1 VSTGRSEVNH
11 QARLN
16 AAESDASVLAVNPTI
31 RGKSCLPTQQPQP
44 TMTNIPKVDED
55 ILSTM
60 AVPIKV
66 DEESTMASTIKVDHE
81 EPTTITATET
91 TIQFVP
97 SHQEDSAP
105 TLTEDAASTPATDPK
120 TALAARQARFKSLQ
134 AQKITGRKATERE
147 VRDAE
152 DRSSRLA
159 QISKLSAAHEKAN
172 YKLLKADD
180 PDFER
185 KRNWDYTVEES
196 ESWDKRLKKKAKNR
210 EGVAFADYRNEA
222 NKVYKRQIGQMSK
235 VDREAYAEDK
245 ARKLQSQV
253 SSGLL
258 QLVETDAGE
267 IYTVDNLGRIN
278 TPVDEA
284 YSHDHKPSKEAVDRL
299 VEDLEKGERARM
311 KARAARG
318 IRDEQDAGDVTYINQ
333 KNKQFNDKLSRFYNK
348 YTSEIRDSFERG
360 TAI

>member
-1 VSTGRSEVNH
+1 MANSIKVEGEDHAPASTANANEEVAH
-11 QARLN
+11 
-16 AAESDASVLAVNPTI
+16 I
-31 RGKSCLPTQQPQP
+31 
-44 TMTNIPKVDED
+44 
-55 ILSTM
+55 
-60 AVPIKV
+60 VPISTNEDAKEPSTSMTAN
-66 DEESTMASTIKVDHE
+66 EESG
-81 EPTTITATET
+81 
-91 TIQFVP
+91 Q
-97 SHQEDSAP
+97 
-105 TLTEDAASTPATDPK
+105 DAASPQEATGEVAIASTTNPDPK
-120 TALAARQARFKSLQ
+120 AALQARMARFKALQ
-134 AQKITGRKATERE
+134 AQKVNGRKATERE

-159 QISKLSAAHEKAN
+159 QISKLSAAHEKAS
-172 YKLLKADD
+172 YKLLKSED

-222 NKVYKRQIGQMSK
+222 NKVYKRQIGQMTK
-235 VDREAYAEDK
+235 VDMEAYAEEK

-267 IYTVDNLGRIN
+267 IYTVDSNGRIN

-284 YSHDHKPSKEAVDRL
+284 YGHDHKPSKEALDRL
-299 VEDLEKGERARM
+299 VADLDKGERARM

-318 IRDEQDAGDVTYINQ
+318 IRDEQDVGDVTYINQ

>member
-1 VSTGRSEVNH
+1 MTNVPKPDNETSNTTVSEKMVE
-11 QARLN
+11 
-16 AAESDASVLAVNPTI
+16 ESSTAVAPSQTTANEEAPST
-31 RGKSCLPTQQPQP
+31 
-44 TMTNIPKVDED
+44 TMTVNETSADNTPTHQESAVKED
-55 ILSTM
+55 
-60 AVPIKV
+60 AVA
-66 DEESTMASTIKVDHE
+66 T
-81 EPTTITATET
+81 TAT
-91 TIQFVP
+91 P
-97 SHQEDSAP
+97 S
-105 TLTEDAASTPATDPK
+105 DPK
-120 TALAARQARFKSLQ
+120 AALAARMARFKALQ
-134 AQKITGRKATERE
+134 AQKVSGRKATERE

-152 DRSSRLA
+152 DRSARLA
-159 QISKLSAAHEKAN
+159 QISKLSAAHDKAS
-172 YKLLKADD
+172 YKLLKSED

-185 KRNWDYTVEES
+185 KRNWDYTIEES

-222 NKVYKRQIGQMSK
+222 NKVYKRQIGQMNK
-235 VDREAYAEDK
+235 VDMEAYAEEK

-267 IYTVDNLGRIN
+267 IYTVDSQGRIN

-299 VEDLEKGERARM
+299 VEDLEKSERARL

-318 IRDEQDAGDVTYINQ
+318 IRDEQDMGDVTYINQ
-333 KNKQFNDKLSRFYNK
+333 KNKQFNDKLARFYNR
-348 YTSEIRDSFERG
+348 YTTEIRESFERG

>member
-1 VSTGRSEVNH
+1 VQVALVPWQSSIQHFVEERLPSQQQQHTMANPVKVDAEAHAPEDHPKVEEVPTIVSAPSKVEE
-11 QARLN
+11 A
-16 AAESDASVLAVNPTI
+16 DASTTTSANEAPSQDAISVPEAPPT
-31 RGKSCLPTQQPQP
+31 
-44 TMTNIPKVDED
+44 ED
-55 ILSTM
+55 SSLST
-60 AVPIKV
+60 
-66 DEESTMASTIKVDHE
+66 
-81 EPTTITATET
+81 TAN
-91 TIQFVP
+91 P
-97 SHQEDSAP
+97 
-105 TLTEDAASTPATDPK
+105 DPK
-120 TALAARQARFKSLQ
+120 AALAARMARFKALQ
-134 AQKITGRKATERE
+134 AAKVNGRKETERE

-159 QISKLSAAHEKAN
+159 QISKLGALNEKAS
-172 YKLLKADD
+172 YKLLKSED

-196 ESWDKRLKKKAKNR
+196 ESWDKRLKKKSKNR

-235 VDREAYAEDK
+235 VDMEAYAEDK

-267 IYTVDNLGRIN
+267 IYTVDNQGRIN

-299 VEDLEKGERARM
+299 VEDLEKGERARL

-318 IRDEQDAGDVTYINQ
+318 IRDSEDMGDVTYINQ

>member
-1 VSTGRSEVNH
+1 M
-11 QARLN
+11 
-16 AAESDASVLAVNPTI
+16 SDVIKADDAPTATPETVKI
-31 RGKSCLPTQQPQP
+31 EETTFMADVPV
-44 TMTNIPKVDED
+44 KVDGEAPVA
-55 ILSTM
+55 ISSTSNGVS
-60 AVPIKV
+60 ATTKV
-66 DEESTMASTIKVDHE
+66 DKEA
-81 EPTTITATET
+81 PTTMTATESPA
-91 TIQFVP
+91 QDAP
-97 SHQEDSAP
+97 SATES
-105 TLTEDAASTPATDPK
+105 TELTSISTPSDPK
-120 TALAARQARFKSLQ
+120 AALAARMARFKSLQ
-134 AQKITGRKATERE
+134 AAKVTGRKATERE

-152 DRSSRLA
+152 DRSARLA
-159 QISKLSAAHEKAN
+159 QISKLSDAHEKAA

-235 VDREAYAEDK
+235 VDREKYAEEK
-245 ARKLQSQV
+245 ARKLQNQV

-267 IYTVDNLGRIN
+267 IYTVDSLGRIN

-284 YSHDHKPSKEAVDRL
+284 YSHDHKPSKEAVDKL
-299 VEDLEKGERARM
+299 VEDLEKGERARL

-318 IRDEQDAGDVTYINQ
+318 IRDEQDVGDVTYINQ
-333 KNKQFNDKLSRFYNK
+333 KNKQFNDKLSRFYNR

>member
-1 VSTGRSEVNH
+1 
-11 QARLN
+11 
-16 AAESDASVLAVNPTI
+16 
-31 RGKSCLPTQQPQP
+31 
-44 TMTNIPKVDED
+44 MTSIPKVDEYTS
-55 ILSTM
+55 STTIST
-60 AVPIKV
+60 VQFN
-66 DEESTMASTIKVDHE
+66 EEPSMTSTIKIDHE
-81 EPTTITATET
+81 EPTTVTATET
-91 TIQFVP
+91 TIQVAP
-97 SHQEDSAP
+97 SPQEDTTPAP
-105 TLTEDAASTPATDPK
+105 ADDAASSSTSDPK
-120 TALAARQARFKSLQ
+120 AALAARMARFKNLQ
-134 AQKITGRKATERE
+134 AQKVNGRKATERE

-180 PDFER
+180 PEFER

-235 VDREAYAEDK
+235 VDREAYAEEK

-299 VEDLEKGERARM
+299 VEDLEKGERARL

-318 IRDEQDAGDVTYINQ
+318 IRDEQDVGDVTYINQ

>member
-1 VSTGRSEVNH
+1 MANPVKIDEAAHASEAPSKTDDEIITVSAPLKIDE
-11 QARLN
+11 
-16 AAESDASVLAVNPTI
+16 AE
-31 RGKSCLPTQQPQP
+31 
-44 TMTNIPKVDED
+44 
-55 ILSTM
+55 
-60 AVPIKV
+60 
-66 DEESTMASTIKVDHE
+66 AST
-81 EPTTITATET
+81 TMSATET
-91 TIQFVP
+91 PTP
-97 SHQEDSAP
+97 DATSNQEVTAP
-105 TLTEDAASTPATDPK
+105 EDNSLATTTNPDPK
-120 TALAARQARFKSLQ
+120 VALAARMARFKALQ
-134 AQKITGRKATERE
+134 AAKVNGRKATERE

-159 QISKLSAAHEKAN
+159 QISKLGALNVKAS
-172 YKLLKADD
+172 YKLLKSED

-210 EGVAFADYRNEA
+210 DGVAFADYRNEA

-235 VDREAYAEDK
+235 VDMEAYAEEK
-245 ARKLQSQV
+245 AKKLQSQV

-267 IYTVDNLGRIN
+267 IYTVDNQGRIN

-299 VEDLEKGERARM
+299 VEDLEKGERARL

-318 IRDEQDAGDVTYINQ
+318 IRDEQDVGDVTYINQ

>member
-1 VSTGRSEVNH
+1 MQITLVSWQSSIQHFAEE
-11 QARLN
+11 RLP
-16 AAESDASVLAVNPTI
+16 S
-31 RGKSCLPTQQPQP
+31 QQQQP
-44 TMTNIPKVDED
+44 TMADLAKADEAAPAPEAPQNVEEEVTTVSVPPKVEK
-55 ILSTM
+55 
-60 AVPIKV
+60 A
-66 DEESTMASTIKVDHE
+66 EASDTVSANGAPAQDAITVHE
-81 EPTTITATET
+81 
-91 TIQFVP
+91 
-97 SHQEDSAP
+97 
-105 TLTEDAASTPATDPK
+105 AASTQDSSLSATTNPDPK
-120 TALAARQARFKSLQ
+120 AALAARMARFKALQ
-134 AQKITGRKATERE
+134 AAKVNGRKETERE

-159 QISKLSAAHEKAN
+159 QISKLGALNEKAS
-172 YKLLKADD
+172 YKLLKSED

-196 ESWDKRLKKKAKNR
+196 ESWDKRLKKKSKNR

-235 VDREAYAEDK
+235 VDLEAYAEEK

-267 IYTVDNLGRIN
+267 IYTVDNQGRIN

-299 VEDLEKGERARM
+299 VEDLEKGERARL

-318 IRDEQDAGDVTYINQ
+318 IRDSEDMGDVTYINQ

>member
-1 VSTGRSEVNH
+1 M
-11 QARLN
+11 A
-16 AAESDASVLAVNPTI
+16 NP
-31 RGKSCLPTQQPQP
+31 
-44 TMTNIPKVDED
+44 V
-55 ILSTM
+55 
-60 AVPIKV
+60 KV
-66 DEESTMASTIKVDHE
+66 DEEAHAPEDPRNIDEETSTTVSAQPKVEEAEAST
-81 EPTTITATET
+81 TMNAN
-91 TIQFVP
+91 
-97 SHQEDSAP
+97 
-105 TLTEDAASTPATDPK
+105 AASAQDATSVHEAAPKEDGSLTTTTNPDPK
-120 TALAARQARFKSLQ
+120 AALVARMARFKALQ
-134 AQKITGRKATERE
+134 TAKVNGRKATERE

-159 QISKLSAAHEKAN
+159 QISKLGALNEKAS
-172 YKLLKADD
+172 YKLLKSED

-196 ESWDKRLKKKAKNR
+196 ESWDKRLKKKSKNR

-235 VDREAYAEDK
+235 VDMEAYAEDK

-267 IYTVDNLGRIN
+267 IYTVDNQGRIN

-284 YSHDHKPSKEAVDRL
+284 YSHDHKPTKEAVDRL

-318 IRDEQDAGDVTYINQ
+318 IRDEQDMGDVTYINQ

>member
-120 TALAARQARFKSLQ
+120 TALAARQSHRARSPRRRRPLFAPSPNFQTQRRPRKSKLQ
-134 AQKITGRKATERE
+134 A
-147 VRDAE
+147 
-152 DRSSRLA
+152 
-159 QISKLSAAHEKAN
+159 
-172 YKLLKADD
+172 
-180 PDFER
+180 P
-185 KRNWDYTVEES
+185 
-196 ESWDKRLKKKAKNR
+196 
-210 EGVAFADYRNEA
+210 
-222 NKVYKRQIGQMSK
+222 
-235 VDREAYAEDK
+235 
-245 ARKLQSQV
+245 QS
-253 SSGLL
+253 
-258 QLVETDAGE
+258 
-267 IYTVDNLGRIN
+267 
-278 TPVDEA
+278 
-284 YSHDHKPSKEAVDRL
+284 
-299 VEDLEKGERARM
+299 
-311 KARAARG
+311 
-318 IRDEQDAGDVTYINQ
+318 
-333 KNKQFNDKLSRFYNK
+333 
-348 YTSEIRDSFERG
+348 
-360 TAI
+360 

>member
-1 VSTGRSEVNH
+1 M
-11 QARLN
+11 A
-16 AAESDASVLAVNPTI
+16 NP
-31 RGKSCLPTQQPQP
+31 LQ
-44 TMTNIPKVDED
+44 VDEG
-55 ILSTM
+55 
-60 AVPIKV
+60 API
-66 DEESTMASTIKVDHE
+66 A
-81 EPTTITATET
+81 
-91 TIQFVP
+91 
-97 SHQEDSAP
+97 
-105 TLTEDAASTPATDPK
+105 TPATIKLDEDSPHTTSATIKIDEGEASTTMTVTETIVQGTPSPSEDADPAPPQDVELAPTTDPK
-120 TALAARQARFKSLQ
+120 AALAARMARFKTLQ
-134 AQKITGRKATERE
+134 AQKISGRKATERE

-152 DRSSRLA
+152 DRGARLA
-159 QISKLSAAHEKAN
+159 QMSKLADAHEKAA
-172 YKLLKADD
+172 YKLLKTDD

-222 NKVYKRQIGQMSK
+222 NKVYKRQVGQMSK
-235 VDREAYAEDK
+235 VDQLAYAESK
-245 ARKLQSQV
+245 ARKLQQQV

-267 IYTVDNLGRIN
+267 IYTVDSLGRIN

-284 YSHDHKPSKEAVDRL
+284 YSHDHKPSKEAVDKL
-299 VEDLEKGERARM
+299 VEDLDKGERARL

-318 IRDEQDAGDVTYINQ
+318 IRDEQDTGDVTYINQ

>member
-1 VSTGRSEVNH
+1 MAHIPTVNDNFP
-11 QARLN
+11 LTT
-16 AAESDASVLAVNPTI
+16 LAVKI
-31 RGKSCLPTQQPQP
+31 
-44 TMTNIPKVDED
+44 
-55 ILSTM
+55 
-60 AVPIKV
+60 
-66 DEESTMASTIKVDHE
+66 DEEPTMASTIKVDHE
-81 EPTTITATET
+81 GPSTITATET
-91 TIQFVP
+91 TVQVHVQVTPSAQEDTAPTPTEDVP
-97 SHQEDSAP
+97 S
-105 TLTEDAASTPATDPK
+105 TSTSDPK
-120 TALAARQARFKSLQ
+120 AALAARMARFKSLQ
-134 AQKITGRKATERE
+134 TAKVNGRKATERE

-222 NKVYKRQIGQMSK
+222 NKVYKRQVGQMSK
-235 VDREAYAEDK
+235 VDREAYAEEK
-245 ARKLQSQV
+245 ARKLQNQV

-258 QLVETDAGE
+258 QLVETDNGE
-267 IYTVDNLGRIN
+267 IYTVDNHGRIN
-278 TPVDEA
+278 TPVDEV
-284 YSHDHKPSKEAVDRL
+284 YSHDHKPSKEAVDRM